1 MQGDPEL
8 DLIPW
13 RTEHG
18 LGKNKTRNIQML
30 HTLKL
35 SPRMFEYDTES
46 FVKSLLTEIKRDI

>member
-1 MQGDPEL
+1 MPKQGDPEL

-35 SPRMFEYDTES
+35 SPRMFNTIQNHS
-46 FVKSLLTEIKRDI
+46 